1 MMAGPAMTPFAVLA
15 ALDRRAR
22 QCQAALPAAEEVR
35 QQWAGV
41 GFRLGGRRF
50 VAPMEEV
57 TEILTYPALSPI
69 PHTKAW
75 VRGVANVR
83 GNLLPVMDLGGF
95 LGRHSALVTRL
106 ARVVVI
112 QLDGVHAGLLVDE
125 VLGMRHFFD
134 EERSTV
140 PDDLGEEL
148 RPFVAG
154 AFVRDGGVWLLFS
167 MRALAAHPQF
177 LKVAS

>member
-1 MMAGPAMTPFAVLA
+1 MMTRPATTPFAVLA
-15 ALDRRAR
+15 ALDQRAR
-22 QCQAALPAAEEVR
+22 QSAAVLPASEETS
-35 QQWAGV
+35 QQWIGV
-41 GFRLGGRRF
+41 GFRLGGRRL
-50 VAPMEEV
+50 VASMDEV
-57 TEILTYPALSPI
+57 TEILTYPSLSQI

-75 VRGVANVR
+75 VRGIANVR

-95 LGRHSALVTRL
+95 LGRHPALVTRL

-112 QLDGVHAGLLVDE
+112 QLGNVHAGLLVDE

-134 EERSTV
+134 EERSSV

-148 RPFVAG
+148 RPFVSG
-154 AFVRDGGVWLLFS
+154 AFVRDGGAWLLFS

>member
-1 MMAGPAMTPFAVLA
+1 
-15 ALDRRAR
+15 
-22 QCQAALPAAEEVR
+22 
-35 QQWAGV
+35 
-41 GFRLGGRRF
+41 
-50 VAPMEEV
+50 
-57 TEILTYPALSPI
+57 
-69 PHTKAW
+69 
-75 VRGVANVR
+75 
-83 GNLLPVMDLGGF
+83 MDLGGF

-134 EERSTV
+134 EERSAV

-154 AFVRDGGVWLLFS
+154 AFVRDGGTWLLFS